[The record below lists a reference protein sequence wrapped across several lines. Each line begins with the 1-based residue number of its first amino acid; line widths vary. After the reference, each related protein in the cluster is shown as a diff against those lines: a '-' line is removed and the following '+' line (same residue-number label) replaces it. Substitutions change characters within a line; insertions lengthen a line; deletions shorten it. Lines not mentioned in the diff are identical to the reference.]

1 MWLRHTQD
9 VISIVISLVAL
20 GWLNSDSKGNFW
32 WYETYQKMN
41 SPCLRTFASGERV
54 FFKFKATSFKS
65 RPAILKKLRETTN
78 LGVQRTDKTICKRK
92 YWTTAFTSPENSC
105 VFKSSRNAPL
115 HLRMSHSPRVRSQF
129 TLKNIKGGNWTNQKE
144 SQIKRNQMTEMN
156 GLSRNNFRIINLLPF
171 LRNERKL
178 IWDLYHSTV
187 KFRK

>member
-1 MWLRHTQD
+1 
-9 VISIVISLVAL
+9 
-20 GWLNSDSKGNFW
+20 
-32 WYETYQKMN
+32 MN

-78 LGVQRTDKTICKRK
+78 LGVQRTDKTIRYVKGNTGQLYSRVVK
-92 YWTTAFTSPENSC
+92 IRAFSNLLEMRHCICACHMVHVFVPSSLWRTS
-105 VFKSSRNAPL
+105 KAG
-115 HLRMSHSPRVRSQF
+115 
-129 TLKNIKGGNWTNQKE
+129 TG
-144 SQIKRNQMTEMN
+144 QIKRIESQTKRNQMN
-156 GLSRNNFRIINLLPF
+156 GLSRNNFRIIPLLLF

>member
-20 GWLNSDSKGNFW
+20 DWLNSDSKGNSW
-32 WYETYQKMN
+32 WHETYQKMN

-92 YWTTAFTSPENSC
+92 YWTTVFTSRENSC

-115 HLRMSHSPRVRSQF
+115 HLRMSHGPRVRSQF
-129 TLKNIKGGNWTNQKE
+129 TLKVTLKNIQGGNWTDQKNWKSNQ
-144 SQIKRNQMTEMN
+144 TEPN
-156 GLSRNNFRIINLLPF
+156 ERII
-171 LRNERKL
+171 EE
-178 IWDLYHSTV
+178 
-187 KFRK
+187 

>member
-1 MWLRHTQD
+1 
-9 VISIVISLVAL
+9 
-20 GWLNSDSKGNFW
+20 
-32 WYETYQKMN
+32 MN

-54 FFKFKATSFKS
+54 FFKFKATSFKF
-65 RPAILKKLRETTN
+65 RPVILKKLRETTN

-92 YWTTAFTSPENSC
+92 YWTTAFTSRENSC

-115 HLRMSHSPRVRSQF
+115 HLRMSHGARVRSQF
-129 TLKNIKGGNWTNQKE
+129 TLKNINGGNWTDQKKVKPNG
-144 SQIKRNQMTEMN
+144 SQMY
-156 GLSRNNFRIINLLPF
+156 GLSRNNFRIIPPLPF

>member
-32 WYETYQKMN
+32 WHETYQKMN

-115 HLRMSHSPRVRSQF
+115 HLRMSHGARVRSQF
-129 TLKNIKGGNWTNQKE
+129 TLKNINGGNWTDQK
-144 SQIKRNQMTEMN
+144 KVKPN
-156 GLSRNNFRIINLLPF
+156 GAKCTDYRGITSELFPF
-171 LRNERKL
+171 YLFCGMSEK
-178 IWDLYHSTV
+178 
-187 KFRK
+187 